1 MIICNCSEPGK
12 IQKENV
18 TDVFIHELFSF
29 EFYLDLN
36 SYDYLATSGSVL
48 FWEH

>member
-18 TDVFIHELFSF
+18 TDVFTHELFSF
-29 EFYLDLN
+29 EFYLADTP
-36 SYDYLATSGSVL
+36 TSKTPVFEVGSEL
-48 FWEH
+48 L